1 MSLMYSKKS
10 IGPITERC
18 GTLDVTS
25 VMSDRA
31 PLTETRCL
39 RVDRKDVIQLCVLP
53 VIPYEVSLG
62 RRLLCGTLSKALAKS
77 RRIASIC
84 VLLSNAVIQSWT
96 VSLLVET
103 RKTVLTEIHVESEG

>member
-18 GTLDVTS
+18 GTPDVTP

-39 RVDRKDVIQLCVLP
+39 RFNRKDVIQLCVLP
-53 VIPYEVSLG
+53 VIQYEVSLD
-62 RRLLCGTLSKALAKS
+62 RRRLCGTLSKALAKS
-77 RRIASIC
+77 SRIAPIC
-84 VLLSNAVIQSWT
+84 VLLSNAVIQSWA
-96 VSLLVET
+96 VSNV
-103 RKTVLTEIHVESEG
+103 I